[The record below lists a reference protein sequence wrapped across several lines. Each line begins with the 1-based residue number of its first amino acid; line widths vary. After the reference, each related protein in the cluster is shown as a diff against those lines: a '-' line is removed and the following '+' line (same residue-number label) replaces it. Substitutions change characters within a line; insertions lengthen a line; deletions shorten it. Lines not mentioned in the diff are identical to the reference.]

1 MKSIGTKIN
10 LVLVV
15 VLLITIIGMVMVNSS
30 IREMSKVTEE
40 ISGQQTDSIK
50 QLNAVSVAVSE
61 MKSLMLE
68 YMLSDEEAKS
78 SVKSS
83 ITTTQ
88 GSILSDFEALKE
100 DSTTDR
106 MTETID
112 NLVSAYNSYNTNYNS
127 VLSKIDNET
136 ITDIKTANELL
147 ADDYSEL
154 NVRIQSVNVQNIVNS
169 SRAADSLNDLGKS
182 SVNTFILVCIAVL
195 IASLAGVYMT
205 QVTIV
210 RPTRAATKQLQE
222 IINGIQNQNGDL
234 TKRVSQVTKDEI
246 GDFVKYVNEF
256 IGVLQGIISGIQLD
270 SKNLKS
276 SVQVVHGQVTSAD
289 NTIMDVSAAME
300 EMSAGMTEISSMTDN
315 INSQIKTINDR
326 VQQIAFKS
334 EDGSSL
340 AKGIMGKAADLR
352 KDGVRSKD
360 NTSELANQIKLRV
373 DESVRKSREVTRI
386 NDLTAEILTIS
397 DQTNLL
403 SLNAS
408 IEAARAGEAGKGFA
422 VVAEEIRTLADNS
435 KNTANNIQ
443 EISKEVTASVT
454 ELAETANSVIDF
466 LLSRV
471 MPDYD
476 KLVSMGDNY
485 GKDAGVFDE
494 MMNSFRLETAELMNA
509 TKEVTSLIEM
519 ITESIGENANAITM
533 VTENSCELTSSISQ
547 ISDEMGRTDEMSDR
561 LSDEVSRFTNI

>member
-210 RPTRAATKQLQE
+210 RPTRAATKQIQE

-360 NTSELANQIKLRV
+360 NTSEMANQIKLRV

-476 KLVSMGDNY
+476 KLVSMGNNY

-509 TKEVTSLIEM
+509 TKEVTNLIEM